1 MPIKYFC
8 DLFNNRNVEY
18 IKFSDDILSVSTFW
32 ITVQQK
38 QREDLLNVI
47 INVKRN
53 SSYWNTSPTDE

>member
-8 DLFNNRNVEY
+8 DLFNNRYVEY
-18 IKFSDDILSVSTFW
+18 IKFSDDILRVSTFW

-38 QREDLLNVI
+38 QREDLLNDI

-53 SSYWNTSPTDE
+53 SPYWDISPTD